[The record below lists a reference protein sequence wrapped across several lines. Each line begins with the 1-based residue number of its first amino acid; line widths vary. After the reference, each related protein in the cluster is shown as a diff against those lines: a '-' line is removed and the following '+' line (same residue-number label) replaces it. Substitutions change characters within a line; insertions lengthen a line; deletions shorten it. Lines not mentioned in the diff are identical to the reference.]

1 MSVALEPTSP
11 PLRTPSVP
19 PAPPADTPDRRGATR
34 WWVRDGR
41 PAWSLPARAAI
52 AVLATV
58 LYTWDLSRV
67 GMGNTFYAAAVK
79 SGTESWKAFL
89 FGSFDRASFI
99 TVDKPPASLWVME
112 LSGRLFGFST
122 WSMLLPEALAGVA
135 TVLIL
140 YHLVRRFAGELA
152 AVLAATAMAVT
163 PVAVLMFRY
172 NNPDAFLTLLLVAA
186 AWALWSALETAR
198 TWKLVACGS
207 VLGLAFTTKMLQA
220 LIVLPAFGL
229 VYLLFGPAKLGRRLV
244 QLLWAGLA
252 LVVSAGWWVA
262 LVELWPAG
270 SRPYVGGSTDN
281 SELNLIFGYNGFAR
295 IFGGGGGAPGGGAS
309 TFAGSSGILRMFN
322 TELGGQIAWLLPLAL
337 IGLVAGLWLTRRG
350 GRTDLGRAGYVLWGG
365 WALVTLA
372 VFSEA
377 QGIFHP
383 YYTVALAPA
392 LAALA
397 GAGSVA
403 LWRLGRTSRWWAWVL
418 PAAVLATALLAAD
431 LLGRT
436 PGYDPGLA
444 TAVVIGGLL
453 AALAIGLHL
462 FGAVGRRW
470 FATAAGCLA
479 VAVVLAGPAAYALT
493 TLGQSPSGGDPEAGP
508 AISGAGVG
516 FGPTGGRAFGG
527 PGAAAAGGVPAG
539 GGQSSAASGLDRYLV
554 AHRDGATWLVAANG
568 SMTAAP
574 IELATGEPVMSMG
587 GFNGSDPWPTVAA
600 FKKLV
605 AEGKIRYVLVGTGGG
620 APGGGG
626 SGPGAGGLG
635 PRGVGTGG
643 LGAGGLGAGGL
654 GAGGPGGAG
663 LGAVPP
669 GAGGAGAGG
678 SLSGLGGSGPPGAL
692 GRTGTGPGGTTG
704 AGGPGGSAT
713 VSAVDQWVT
722 AHGTKVPSSAYGTNS
737 GGTLYEVTPASVG

>member
-1 MSVALEPTSP
+1 M
-11 PLRTPSVP
+11 
-19 PAPPADTPDRRGATR
+19 
-34 WWVRDGR
+34 
-41 PAWSLPARAAI
+41 
-52 AVLATV
+52 
-58 LYTWDLSRV
+58 
-67 GMGNTFYAAAVK
+67 
-79 SGTESWKAFL
+79 
-89 FGSFDRASFI
+89 
-99 TVDKPPASLWVME
+99 
-112 LSGRLFGFST
+112 
-122 WSMLLPEALAGVA
+122 
-135 TVLIL
+135 
-140 YHLVRRFAGELA
+140 
-152 AVLAATAMAVT
+152 
-163 PVAVLMFRY
+163 
-172 NNPDAFLTLLLVAA
+172 
-186 AWALWSALETAR
+186 
-198 TWKLVACGS
+198 
-207 VLGLAFTTKMLQA
+207 
-220 LIVLPAFGL
+220 
-229 VYLLFGPAKLGRRLV
+229 
-244 QLLWAGLA
+244 
-252 LVVSAGWWVA
+252 
-262 LVELWPAG
+262 
-270 SRPYVGGSTDN
+270 
-281 SELNLIFGYNGFAR
+281 
-295 IFGGGGGAPGGGAS
+295 
-309 TFAGSSGILRMFN
+309 
-322 TELGGQIAWLLPLAL
+322 LPLAL

-365 WALVTLA
+365 WALV
-372 VFSEA
+372 
-377 QGIFHP
+377 HP
-383 YYTVALAPA
+383 RRVQRGTGDLPPVLHGGPGPA
-392 LAALA
+392 RWPRWPGPARWPCGGSA
-397 GAGSVA
+397 GP
-403 LWRLGRTSRWWAWVL
+403 RRWWAWVL

-539 GGQSSAASGLDRYLV
+539 GGQSNAASGLDRYLV

-635 PRGVGTGG
+635 PRGVGT
-643 LGAGGLGAGGL
+643 AGSAPAGSAP
-654 GAGGPGGAG
+654 AGSAPADRVRGT
-663 LGAVPP
+663 GAVPP

-678 SLSGLGGSGPPGAL
+678 SLPGLGGSGPPGAL

>member
-1 MSVALEPTSP
+1 M
-11 PLRTPSVP
+11 
-19 PAPPADTPDRRGATR
+19 
-34 WWVRDGR
+34 
-41 PAWSLPARAAI
+41 
-52 AVLATV
+52 
-58 LYTWDLSRV
+58 
-67 GMGNTFYAAAVK
+67 
-79 SGTESWKAFL
+79 
-89 FGSFDRASFI
+89 
-99 TVDKPPASLWVME
+99 
-112 LSGRLFGFST
+112 
-122 WSMLLPEALAGVA
+122 
-135 TVLIL
+135 
-140 YHLVRRFAGELA
+140 LA
-152 AVLAATAMAVT
+152 AQAMAVT

-229 VYLLFGPAKLGRRLV
+229 VYLLFGPASSFVVWSNCSGPAWPWWSRPAGGWPWSSSGRRAPV
-244 QLLWAGLA
+244 PTWAGA
-252 LVVSAGWWVA
+252 PTTPSSTSSSGTTGSPGFWREAGGV
-262 LVELWPAG
+262 
-270 SRPYVGGSTDN
+270 
-281 SELNLIFGYNGFAR
+281 
-295 IFGGGGGAPGGGAS
+295 PGGGAS

-403 LWRLGRTSRWWAWVL
+403 LWRLGRTSRWWAGSSRRRSSPRPSWPPTSSVA
-418 PAAVLATALLAAD
+418 PRAT
-431 LLGRT
+431 T
-436 PGYDPGLA
+436 PDWPPPSS
-444 TAVVIGGLL
+444 IGG
-453 AALAIGLHL
+453 AAGGPGHRPAPL
-462 FGAVGRRW
+462 RRRRPRW

-539 GGQSSAASGLDRYLV
+539 RRTVQRRRAVSTVTSSPI
-554 AHRDGATWLVAANG
+554 AT
-568 SMTAAP
+568 
-574 IELATGEPVMSMG
+574 
-587 GFNGSDPWPTVAA
+587 
-600 FKKLV
+600 
-605 AEGKIRYVLVGTGGG
+605 
-620 APGGGG
+620 
-626 SGPGAGGLG
+626 
-635 PRGVGTGG
+635 
-643 LGAGGLGAGGL
+643 
-654 GAGGPGGAG
+654 
-663 LGAVPP
+663 
-669 GAGGAGAGG
+669 
-678 SLSGLGGSGPPGAL
+678 GPPGWWR
-692 GRTGTGPGGTTG
+692 RT
-704 AGGPGGSAT
+704 
-713 VSAVDQWVT
+713 VR
-722 AHGTKVPSSAYGTNS
+722 
-737 GGTLYEVTPASVG
+737 